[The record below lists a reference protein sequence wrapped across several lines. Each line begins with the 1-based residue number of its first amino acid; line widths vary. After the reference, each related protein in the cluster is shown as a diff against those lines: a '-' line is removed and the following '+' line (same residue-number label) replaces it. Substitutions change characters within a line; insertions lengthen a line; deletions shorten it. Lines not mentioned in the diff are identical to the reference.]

1 MGEFETQYCTNKMTI
16 GRLKSNQ
23 CMSSS
28 AECKEEKNSNRSK
41 RRDRHKDK
49 ERERQKR
56 QMNCYGSKRLI
67 NLTEIDKVR
76 CHYTLGRYL
85 KRNNNNKRER
95 ETTKGRRE
103 RKKKV

>member
-49 ERERQKR
+49 ERER
-56 QMNCYGSKRLI
+56 
-67 NLTEIDKVR
+67 
-76 CHYTLGRYL
+76 
-85 KRNNNNKRER
+85 ER
-95 ETTKGRRE
+95 ETKEADELLRLKAIVKFDRD
-103 RKKKV
+103 